1 MSTKE
6 IFENLKLV
14 LKTNSIFLKDPSIIR
29 EYTFEYNV
37 KGVNTKLS

>member
-6 IFENLKLV
+6 IFENLRLF
-14 LKTNSIFLKDPSIIR
+14 LKPNSIFLKDPSIIR

-37 KGVNTKLS
+37 KDVNIMLS